1 MGKSFNQK
9 LKLLY
14 IMQMLKENTDEN
26 HAMSANDIISALAKQ
41 VPNARAFMMTLNGL
55 NYSVAIF

>member
-26 HAMSANDIISALAKQ
+26 EAMSANDLISALDKQ
-41 VPNARAFMMTLNGL
+41 GIRSERKRIYDDIEQLKLFG
-55 NYSVAIF
+55 